1 MAIKYRFRATKSLGL
16 TVTVYAGNEDDA
28 EEQAQEIVDNTN
40 YDEWDGADEDGE
52 LELIDEEPCD
62 EDSGNE

>member
-1 MAIKYRFRATKSLGL
+1 M
-16 TVTVYAGNEDDA
+16 
-28 EEQAQEIVDNTN
+28 DNTN